1 MKKISVIMPVY
12 NDKGFLRAMLQSL
25 KKQTFQDF
33 EVIIV
38 NDGSTDGSEA
48 IIDEFANEDSRFIK
62 VNQKNQGVSAAR
74 NKALDMAKGEYLAFA
89 DADDL
94 VPEHAYESLYQIASE
109 NKADL
114 VVGGY
119 KMDTG
124 LSSQRNARMVNI
136 AKKAQ
141 IQPDDEDLIHS
152 FALWNKLFRREIVE
166 QFHIRFEPLKH
177 VEDAVFLYSY
187 LQHARRIF
195 TCSAE
200 VYTYFKRIPL
210 LGTSTT
216 QTLRPGLLE
225 DAIKAQER
233 TLELISGWS
242 EEFQEEMRYKFLN
255 TTIIGDY
262 YRRLWVLDADTSD
275 TLFRQIRK
283 DKQRVSEDNWERIVK
298 NNEEL
303 QLEPRLRE
311 QKDIGA
317 LPLLCITL
325 SPALNVEET
334 NDILASLYNQN
345 LPNFEVVA
353 DEAYRDVVPE
363 IYLDKPNLRFIEG
376 RQSVRT
382 IFNKALDSTSAPYIL
397 FVDLPIVFDLNS
409 LKTMWKT
416 LSKADADFL
425 SLRMIGFKN
434 RKKASLWIM
443 EQVFRKEHMEDM
455 DKQKKYNPL
464 DWMLCN
470 KLFDTAALRS
480 REISFSGN
488 SAKDVRRCFAS
499 MNCKKSRAGVIA
511 FLGEKERLIREAGD
525 LNDEL
530 RREYQDAQQQKA

>member
-1 MKKISVIMPVY
+1 M
-12 NDKGFLRAMLQSL
+12 
-25 KKQTFQDF
+25 QT
-33 EVIIV
+33 
-38 NDGSTDGSEA
+38 
-48 IIDEFANEDSRFIK
+48 
-62 VNQKNQGVSAAR
+62 
-74 NKALDMAKGEYLAFA
+74 
-89 DADDL
+89 
-94 VPEHAYESLYQIASE
+94 
-109 NKADL
+109 
-114 VVGGY
+114 
-119 KMDTG
+119 
-124 LSSQRNARMVNI
+124 
-136 AKKAQ
+136 
-141 IQPDDEDLIHS
+141 
-152 FALWNKLFRREIVE
+152 
-166 QFHIRFEPLKH
+166 
-177 VEDAVFLYSY
+177 
-187 LQHARRIF
+187 IF

-242 EEFQEEMRYKFLN
+242 EEIQEEMRYKFLN

-298 NNEEL
+298 INEEL

-353 DEAYRDVVPE
+353 DEAYRDVIPE

-382 IFNKALDSTSAPYIL
+382 IFNKALDSTNAP
-397 FVDLPIVFDLNS
+397 
-409 LKTMWKT
+409 
-416 LSKADADFL
+416 
-425 SLRMIGFKN
+425 
-434 RKKASLWIM
+434 
-443 EQVFRKEHMEDM
+443 
-455 DKQKKYNPL
+455 
-464 DWMLCN
+464 
-470 KLFDTAALRS
+470 
-480 REISFSGN
+480 
-488 SAKDVRRCFAS
+488 
-499 MNCKKSRAGVIA
+499 
-511 FLGEKERLIREAGD
+511 
-525 LNDEL
+525 
-530 RREYQDAQQQKA
+530 